1 MSLRSY
7 IWGMR
12 LVTLFSIVALILV
25 INYVDPDSSGFVGKA
40 LFYLILFFVLS
51 GFLNLFLL
59 AARKKMIDEE
69 TAIANAS
76 LSFRQGALMAGLF
89 IGLLILQSFRILV
102 WWDGLLVLAGVFLIE
117 LYFLSR
123 N

>member
-1 MSLRSY
+1 MSLKSY

-12 LVTLFSIVALILV
+12 LVTLFSVAALV
-25 INYVDPDSSGFVGKA
+25 LVVNYVDPDSSGFLGKV

-51 GFLNLFLL
+51 GFFNLLL
-59 AARKKMIDEE
+59 LRMRKKMIDDE
-69 TAIANAS
+69 TAVANVS
-76 LSFRQGALMAGLF
+76 LSFRQGVLIAILF